1 MPHLQQQTLDAI
13 RTALVAGATAAGA
26 RVFVDRVDPLQANE
40 LPAILV
46 DESDGE
52 SVEVDGV
59 MQTYRRS
66 LAVRVI
72 CATGGSGAMA
82 AAREL
87 GLQVERLLAP
97 QLLLGGLASG
107 GLVLTASRP
116 TLQGEGDRLMALREL
131 DYTAT
136 NYSQADTPDVAI

>member
-66 LAVRVI
+66 LAVRVT
-72 CATGGSGAMA
+72 CAAGGSGAMA

-107 GLVLTASRP
+107 GMTLIASRP
-116 TLQGEGDRLMALREL
+116 TLQGEADRLMALREL
-131 DYTAT
+131 DYAAIT
-136 NYSQADTPDVAI
+136 YSQAATPDVAV